1 MSFDAANFS
10 PGSALLGGAL
20 IGVSATLLLLLHGR
34 VAGITGIVGG
44 AIDPETR
51 PEERVWRLLFVAGL
65 VVSAGILL
73 LVMPERFE
81 LGIER
86 APWLVVLAGV
96 LVGVGTRLGSGC
108 TSGHGVCGVSRG
120 SGRSIAA
127 TLTFMATG
135 FLTVMAYRA
144 LSGGV

>member
-1 MSFDAANFS
+1 MSFDAVNFS
-10 PGSALLGGAL
+10 PVSALVGGAM

-51 PEERVWRLLFVAGL
+51 PEERIWRWVFVAGL
-65 VVSAGILL
+65 VIAAGVLL
-73 LVMPERFE
+73 FVLPDRFE

-86 APWLVVLAGV
+86 APWVVILAGV
-96 LVGVGTRLGSGC
+96 LVGIGTRMGSGC

-120 SGRSIAA
+120 STRSIAA

-135 FLTVMAYRA
+135 FLTVMVYRA
-144 LSGGV
+144 LTGGV